1 MFTDKI
7 SGNPASWLAESI
19 KDFDK
24 MPDVE
29 SKRWRELW
37 SAGQSVAQTEEI
49 KPAGEIIRDMVAGY
63 KRACRNLGHSVKDP

>member
-1 MFTDKI
+1 
-7 SGNPASWLAESI
+7 
-19 KDFDK
+19 

-49 KPAGEIIRDMVAGY
+49 KPAGEIILEMVAGY
-63 KRACRNLGHSVKDP
+63 KRACRKLVNSINDP